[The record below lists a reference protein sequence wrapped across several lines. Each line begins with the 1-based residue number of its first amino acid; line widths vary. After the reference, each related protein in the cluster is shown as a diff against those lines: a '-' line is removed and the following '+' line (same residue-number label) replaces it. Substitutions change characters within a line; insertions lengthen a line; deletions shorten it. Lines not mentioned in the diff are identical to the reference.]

1 MKEYLTTALQK
12 WNISLEEKQIE
23 ALLSYVSLLLE
34 YNRHT
39 NLTAI
44 REEKAVLE
52 KHILDSLLL
61 QEFIPKEAKTAIDI
75 GTGAGFPGMV
85 LAICNPHLQFTLM
98 DSVGKKTKFLEVVKE
113 HLQLEN
119 VEVVNARAEDYIQ
132 ISKRREYYDLGFC
145 RGVSKLAVI
154 LEYMIPFL
162 KVGAL
167 FLPQKMVGTEE
178 EKEAKKALQVL
189 KSSMEEEYIRQLPYS
204 QDKRLILKIR
214 KQEKTEKKYPRKAG
228 VITKKPL

>member
-12 WNISLEEKQIE
+12 WRISLEERQIE

-34 YNRHT
+34 YNQHT

-61 QEFIPKEAKTAIDI
+61 QEFIPEEAKTAIDI

-85 LAICNPHLQFTLM
+85 LAICNPHIQFTLM

-113 HLQLEN
+113 SLQLEN

-162 KVGAL
+162 KVGAF

-178 EKEAKKALQVL
+178 EKKAENALQAL
-189 KSSMEEEYIRQLPYS
+189 KSCIEEEYIRRLPYS
-204 QDKRLILKIR
+204 EDERLILKIR
-214 KQEKTEKKYPRKAG
+214 KEERTEKKYPRKVG
-228 VITKKPL
+228 VIIKKPL

>member
-98 DSVGKKTKFLEVVKE
+98 DSVGKNKIFRSSKGTSSTGECRSGECQSGGLHSNLKTKRVLRF
-113 HLQLEN
+113 
-119 VEVVNARAEDYIQ
+119 
-132 ISKRREYYDLGFC
+132 G
-145 RGVSKLAVI
+145 I
-154 LEYMIPFL
+154 LSRSF
-162 KVGAL
+162 
-167 FLPQKMVGTEE
+167 
-178 EKEAKKALQVL
+178 
-189 KSSMEEEYIRQLPYS
+189 
-204 QDKRLILKIR
+204 
-214 KQEKTEKKYPRKAG
+214 
-228 VITKKPL
+228 

>member
-12 WNISLEEKQIE
+12 WRISLEERQIE

-34 YNRHT
+34 YNQHT

-61 QEFIPKEAKTAIDI
+61 QEFIPEEAKTAIDI

-85 LAICNPHLQFTLM
+85 LAICNPQLQFTLL
-98 DSVGKKTKFLEVVKE
+98 DSIGKKTKFLDLLKE
-113 HLQLEN
+113 RLQLNN

-132 ISKRREYYDLGFC
+132 ASKRREFYDLGFC

-162 KVGAL
+162 KVGAI
-167 FLPQKMVGTEE
+167 FLPQKMAGTEE
-178 EKEAKKALQVL
+178 EREAENALKVL
-189 KSSMEEEYIRQLPYS
+189 KTTMEEE
-204 QDKRLILKIR
+204 
-214 KQEKTEKKYPRKAG
+214 
-228 VITKKPL
+228 